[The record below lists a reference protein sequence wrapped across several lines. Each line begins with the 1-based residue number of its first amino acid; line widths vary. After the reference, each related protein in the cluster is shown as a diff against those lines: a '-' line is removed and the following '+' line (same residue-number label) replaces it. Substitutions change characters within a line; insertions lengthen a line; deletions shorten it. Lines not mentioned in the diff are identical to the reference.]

1 MAFPG
6 TYNINYY
13 KGDTFEFRIFPKDA
27 NGAPFPLNNF
37 TSAKF
42 TIATTRGSS
51 NLIEGYA
58 VISQDN
64 TSIECAI
71 TPAMSSQ
78 LLMSQS
84 PYVYDVEI
92 GRDSSPYDIIYT
104 LLTGTIALTDQVT
117 PLTDISPPQVVV
129 NVPNNPTN
137 LTHTVTNDSITI
149 GWTEATTG
157 DNPDEYNLYILPY
170 TVDVGA
176 ITAALAGD
184 PTDIID
190 APATSYTFEGLD
202 SETQYLVGVIASNSA
217 GPASTLT
224 ALTNLGSP
232 ITTNPDLPDN
242 PTDLVAA
249 ALSSSSIGAQ
259 WTAPEAGGTV
269 EEYKI
274 YIMEYTTDPVQIGIG
289 YASGPVAEVDAA
301 TTQYLFTGLNP
312 ETGYLIAIR
321 SSNVTGDAPLETAL
335 TNLLTG
341 PITTPAEES

>member
-27 NGAPFPLNNF
+27 NGAAFPLNNF

-42 TIATTRGSS
+42 TIAAARGSS
-51 NLIEGYA
+51 TLIEGYA

-64 TSIECAI
+64 QSIECAI
-71 TPAMSSQ
+71 TPAVSSQ

-104 LLTGTIALTDQVT
+104 LLTGTITLTDQVT
-117 PLTDISPPQVVV
+117 PLTDISPPEVVV
-129 NVPNNPTN
+129 NIPNNPTG
-137 LTHTVTNDSITI
+137 LTNTVTNDSITI
-149 GWTEATTG
+149 GWTEPTTG
-157 DNPDEYNLYILPY
+157 DDPDEYNLYILPY
-170 TVDVGA
+170 TVDPVA

-184 PTDIID
+184 PTDTID
-190 APATSYTFEGLD
+190 APATSHTFDGLD
-202 SETQYLVGVIASNSA
+202 SETQYLVI
-217 GPASTLT
+217 
-224 ALTNLGSP
+224 
-232 ITTNPDLPDN
+232 
-242 PTDLVAA
+242 AA

-259 WTAPEAGGTV
+259 WTAPETGGTV
-269 EEYKI
+269 GKYKV
-274 YIMEYTTDPVQIGIG
+274 YIMEYTTDPVQIAIG
-289 YASGPVAEVDAA
+289 YAAGPVAEIDAP
-301 TTQYLFTGLNP
+301 TTQHLFTGLNP

-321 SSNVTGDAPLETAL
+321 SSNVTGDAPIETAL

-341 PITTPAEES
+341 AITTPAEES